1 MNDDWKTKF
10 RDLFFAGVKRHEF
23 GGQSPDTMFEPDEVA
38 FIESIGCTAQELFD
52 FVDDYVHC
60 GDVNYDDAEAIQA
73 VRLEVFANELDRQ
86 PAARRLGMDE
96 FPEKSAEVDGI
107 AWLPRL
113 MVKARAKLAGQ
124 LPADLMYG

>member
-1 MNDDWKTKF
+1 MNDNWKQKF
-10 RDLFFAGVKRHEF
+10 RVLFFAGVDRHQH
-23 GGQSPDTMFEPDEVA
+23 GGQSPATMFEPDEVT

-73 VRLEVFANELDRQ
+73 VRLEVFANELGNQ
-86 PAARRLGMDE
+86 PAACRMGMEE
-96 FPEKSAEVDGI
+96 FPDKNAEVEGI

-113 MVKARAKLAGQ
+113 IVKARAKLAGE